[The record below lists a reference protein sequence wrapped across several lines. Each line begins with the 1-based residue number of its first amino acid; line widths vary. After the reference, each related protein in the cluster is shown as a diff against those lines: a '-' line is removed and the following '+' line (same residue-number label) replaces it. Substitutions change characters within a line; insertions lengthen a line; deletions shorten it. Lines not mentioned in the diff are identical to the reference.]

1 MTTIKELT
9 DYLETIAPPGYQ
21 EVYDNS
27 GLVVGNHDAQLT
39 GVIICLD
46 STEDVVREAIAKKC
60 NLIIAH
66 HPIIFNGLKKLNGKT
81 YIEKTIILAIKND
94 IAIYAIHT
102 NLDNVLENGVNQ
114 KIAEKLGLG
123 NCRILLPKAE
133 TLMNLTF
140 FVPIN
145 SSDVVVNA
153 LYAAGAGQIGNY
165 KNCSFR
171 TTGTGTFTPT
181 GSANPTIG
189 ELNKVEQVEESRIE
203 LIFPEYLTPIIL
215 KELMAAHP
223 YEEVSYFLQKL
234 ENIDNN
240 VGAGLIGELPNP
252 TTSDF
257 FLEQI
262 KEKLDVECIRYT
274 KLVKSAFTKVA
285 VCGGA
290 GSFLLKQAIANG
302 ADIFISA
309 DFKYHEFFDA
319 NDKITIADIGHFESE
334 QHTIKLLF
342 DIINKKFSNFAV
354 HLTQVV
360 TNPVKYL

>member
-145 SSDVVVNA
+145 SGDDVVNA

-252 TTSDF
+252 TASDF

-262 KEKLDVECIRYT
+262 KEKLNVECIRYT